1 MNYNDRKEIHEYCMS
16 KPCAYESRP
25 FGEFTIFLMKKSIIG
40 NKGGTYIMEFISKE
54 KIVELSNPGVVSR
67 QLLNPENSSSERVT
81 ITEVH
86 LEVGAC
92 QPRHTHDASEQIWYA
107 TKGTG
112 KLLLADDK
120 EKEFVAGD
128 VVRFADKDEM
138 GYVAN
143 KNRMHKNN
151 DLQE

>member
-1 MNYNDRKEIHEYCMS
+1 
-16 KPCAYESRP
+16 
-25 FGEFTIFLMKKSIIG
+25 
-40 NKGGTYIMEFISKE
+40 MEFISKE

-86 LEVGAC
+86 LEIGAC

-112 KLLLADDK
+112 KLLLADKQDYLPFLDASK
-120 EKEFVAGD
+120 KHYWILKKVIWNGTLNEKRGHNILKMSKWHLRTTTYGCIMNEKRGHNIL
-128 VVRFADKDEM
+128 KM
-138 GYVAN
+138 S
-143 KNRMHKNN
+143 
-151 DLQE
+151 